1 MCLGSSFAM
10 MSVTQIVAT
19 LVQAF
24 HFEAIRPRGEK
35 LPFSYDITMNFPGG
49 IVMEAVPRRHR

>member
-1 MCLGSSFAM
+1 M

-24 HFEAIRPRGEK
+24 HFEAIRPQGEK

-49 IVMEAVPRRHR
+49 IVMEAVPR